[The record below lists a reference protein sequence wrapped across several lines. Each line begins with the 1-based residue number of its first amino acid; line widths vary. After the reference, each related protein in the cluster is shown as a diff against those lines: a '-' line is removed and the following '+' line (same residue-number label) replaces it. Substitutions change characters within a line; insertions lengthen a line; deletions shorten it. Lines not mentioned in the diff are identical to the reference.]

1 MNNFREWLSDN
12 LRYILLILAI
22 LAVVAISVAGIV
34 IYKKLADPAPQT
46 EPSQNQSVQVETE
59 PATKK
64 ETETTKETE
73 ETEPG
78 TQKETKTS
86 EPETE
91 SVSEIES
98 ESQAVNGETNS
109 TEKNSETEDGTSAV
123 GETEK
128 NPEYLRMTVTTN
140 FRTGPGEEYDVM
152 NSYGTDRVAK
162 FLGKEGDWYK
172 VLIGGREG
180 YMSAQYLEEVA
191 YEPGMEEEV
200 QTEPATEPPT
210 EPQPVY
216 KTLKGA
222 CYLRAETS
230 KESQI
235 LGTYSAG
242 TTIEFLEDV
251 GGWYHVQV
259 DGMTGYM
266 GAQFF

>member
-22 LAVVAISVAGIV
+22 LAVVGISVAGIV
-34 IYKKLADPAPQT
+34 IYKKLADPVPQT
-46 EPSQNQSVQVETE
+46 EPPRNNSVQVETE
-59 PATKK
+59 PVTKK
-64 ETETTKETE
+64 EKETKKPEETEPVTQKATKETE
-73 ETEPG
+73 SETEPV
-78 TQKETKTS
+78 S
-86 EPETE
+86 EKETE
-91 SVSEIES
+91 S
-98 ESQAVNGETNS
+98 QAAAGETDD
-109 TEKNSETEDGTSAV
+109 TDKNQETENGTVSA

-128 NPEYLRMTVTTN
+128 NPEYLRMTATTN
-140 FRTGPGEEYDVM
+140 FRTGPGTEYDVI

-210 EPQPVY
+210 EAQPVY